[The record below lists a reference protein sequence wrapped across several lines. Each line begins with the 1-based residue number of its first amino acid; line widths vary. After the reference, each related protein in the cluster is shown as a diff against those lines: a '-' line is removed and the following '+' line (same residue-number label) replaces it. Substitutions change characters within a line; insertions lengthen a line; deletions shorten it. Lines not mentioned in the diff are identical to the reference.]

1 MDLPAVL
8 YYQVVSVLWGG
19 DVWRCG
25 GGWGEGV
32 WVGVGVHC
40 EFIYT
45 LLFGHLR
52 QLSIPVVEFE
62 SKKCFRC
69 IFVNRK
75 LREEV
80 CWCITLPS

>member
-1 MDLPAVL
+1 M
-8 YYQVVSVLWGG
+8 G
-19 DVWRCG
+19 
-25 GGWGEGV
+25 
-32 WVGVGVHC
+32 GVHC

-80 CWCITLPS
+80 CWCINLPS